1 MLDRRKLLYALVTI
15 LLVSGGINPG
25 KALFAIETATGVS
38 VKIDLER
45 IQILD
50 LQTAQDIAVQNN
62 PTITAAEARVR
73 QAKERVWQA
82 RSAYFPQLSASGS
95 GTRSILSENAYS
107 LELMNNPMADDT
119 TDRYNARLMAT
130 WTLFNGFAREYSS
143 LSARYGME
151 STKEAR
157 KDTLRVLLS
166 SVASSYYNAQLALEN
181 IIIAEANAAFNHRLL
196 DEAKARYEVGTGSL
210 SDVLNF
216 EVQINS
222 AKANLIQAKRQYE
235 LAAYGLAALMGIPDA
250 ILPPHIKLSKL
261 ETERQ
266 AELAAPDEQT
276 MIQYALEHRP
286 DVQRAYHAVAQS
298 KAGVGAARAGFFPSI
313 NLTGI
318 LDANQTDNKDFEQDD
333 FSKSIAVNVSYTL
346 FAGGYNRAKVS
357 EARSGLAEAKSNLEN
372 TKINLKSEIASAV
385 ATLISAQE
393 QLALQRSNAKL
404 VQQVRDLVE
413 KEYAAGQA
421 SLVRLNE
428 AQRDLVAAQGNLA
441 LSLVSMRQA
450 WENLRAGTGE
460 ILLPIE

>member
-1 MLDRRKLLYALVTI
+1 MSFRGKNSCALVAV
-15 LLVSGGINPG
+15 LLFFGCIHQEKVLFARETSIDVSGQ
-25 KALFAIETATGVS
+25 
-38 VKIDLER
+38 IDLES
-45 IQILD
+45 IQVLD
-50 LQTAQDIAVQNN
+50 LQTAQQIALQDN
-62 PTITAAEARVR
+62 PTIAAAEARVR

-82 RSAYFPQLSASGS
+82 RSAYFPQLSASGA
-95 GTRSILSENAYS
+95 GTRSILSDNAYS
-107 LELMNNPMADDT
+107 TDLMNNPMADDT
-119 TDRYNARLMAT
+119 TDLYSARLTAT

-151 STKEAR
+151 STEESR
-157 KDTLRVLLS
+157 KDTLRLLLS

-181 IIIAEANAAFNHRLL
+181 IIIAEANAAFNSRLL
-196 DEAKARYEVGTGSL
+196 DEAKARYRVGTGSL

-222 AKANLIQAKRQYE
+222 AKANLIQAKKQYE

-250 ILPPHIKLSKL
+250 ILPAHIKLSKL
-261 ETERQ
+261 ETEHQ
-266 AELAAPDEQT
+266 DELTAPDEQT

-286 DVQRAYHAVAQS
+286 DVQRAYHAVDQS
-298 KAGVGAARAGFFPSI
+298 KAGVGAARAGFFPSV
-313 NLTGI
+313 NLTGV
-318 LDANQTDNKDFEQDD
+318 LDANQVDNRDFEQDD
-333 FSKSIAVNVSYTL
+333 FSKSIALNVSFTI

-372 TKINLKSEIASAV
+372 TKINVKSEIASSV
-385 ATLISAQE
+385 ATLVSAQE

-413 KEYAAGQA
+413 KEYTAGQA

-441 LSLVSMRQA
+441 LALVSMRQA
-450 WENLRAGTGE
+450 WENLRTGTGE
-460 ILLPIE
+460 ILVSID